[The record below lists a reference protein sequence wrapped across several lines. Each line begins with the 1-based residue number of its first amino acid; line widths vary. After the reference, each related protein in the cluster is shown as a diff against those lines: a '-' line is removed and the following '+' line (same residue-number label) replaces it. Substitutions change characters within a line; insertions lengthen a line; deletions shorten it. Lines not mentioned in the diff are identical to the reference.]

1 MTKQYSYFRFDGDLD
16 SSRSFI
22 ENAIGCPLSERDSS
36 YWGGTYYLLKDA
48 ASGFRLQL
56 HGNVDHT
63 GEWINDEFPGALVL
77 CELSGP
83 MEMVAT
89 FVAKIAGAG
98 GVLLASE
105 TLEIDEIGD
114 E

>member
-1 MTKQYSYFRFDGDLD
+1 MTHQYSYFRFDGDLD

-22 ENAIGCPLSERDSS
+22 EGAIGCPLSERDSS
-36 YWGGTYYLLKDA
+36 YWGGTYFLLKDA

-63 GEWINDEFPGALVL
+63 GEWINGEFPGSPVV
-77 CELSGP
+77 CSLSGP
-83 MEMVAT
+83 VGVVKT
-89 FVAKIAGAG
+89 FVAKIADAG
-98 GVLLASE
+98 GVLLASR
-105 TLEIDEIGD
+105 TLEIDDDDD